1 MTMNK
6 KVSNK
11 SWLQMISLFF
21 EINYRFINPY
31 NDIISMVEIFGYD
44 IDLLSLIPAI
54 FGALLSIYNWLQMN
68 KPAKIYPGRL
78 VNYGFISSS
87 YENAMFLCLPLT
99 FENEGAKKGLITEIK
114 IGFKH
119 GEEIK
124 YIDVDAKVRLNELTG
139 ASAPSMNY
147 EKFTDEGYVI
157 LLPTYPM
164 GLEGGESIG
173 ITIVSTVSVEDKIIP
188 VGVDSEIVIE
198 VFFGTDKSN
207 SRSFPFYL
215 SKESADS
222 DNVLI
227 WLKTED
233 K

>member
-1 MTMNK
+1 MA
-6 KVSNK
+6 
-11 SWLQMISLFF
+11 
-21 EINYRFINPY
+21 
-31 NDIISMVEIFGYD
+31 EIFG
-44 IDLLSLIPAI
+44 IEVDLLSLIPAV
-54 FGALLSIYNWLQMN
+54 FGALLSIYNWLQMI
-68 KPAKIYPGRL
+68 KPANINSGRL

-87 YENAMFLCLPLT
+87 YENAMLLCLPLT

-119 GEEIK
+119 GDEIK

-139 ASAPSMNY
+139 ATAPNMNY
-147 EKFTDEGYVI
+147 EKFTDDGYVI

-164 GLEGGESIG
+164 EIEGGESIG
-173 ITIVSTVSVEDKIIP
+173 ITIVSTISAEDKIIP
-188 VGVDSEIVIE
+188 VGVDSEMVIE
-198 VFFGTDKSN
+198 VYFGKDKSN
-207 SRSFPFYL
+207 TQNFPFYL
-215 SKESADS
+215 SQESADS

>member
-1 MTMNK
+1 M
-6 KVSNK
+6 
-11 SWLQMISLFF
+11 
-21 EINYRFINPY
+21 Y
-31 NDIISMVEIFGYD
+31 
-44 IDLLSLIPAI
+44 LLSFIPAV
-54 FGALLSIYNWLQMN
+54 FGVLLSIYNWLQTI
-68 KPAKIYPGRL
+68 KPANINSGRL

-87 YENAMFLCLPLT
+87 YENAMLLCLPLT

-119 GEEIK
+119 GDEIK

-139 ASAPSMNY
+139 ATA
-147 EKFTDEGYVI
+147 
-157 LLPTYPM
+157 
-164 GLEGGESIG
+164 
-173 ITIVSTVSVEDKIIP
+173 TIVSTVSVEDKIIP

-198 VFFGTDKSN
+198 VYFGKNKSN
-207 SRSFPFYL
+207 TQSFPFYL
-215 SKESADS
+215 SQESADS

>member
-1 MTMNK
+1 MA
-6 KVSNK
+6 
-11 SWLQMISLFF
+11 
-21 EINYRFINPY
+21 
-31 NDIISMVEIFGYD
+31 EIFG
-44 IDLLSLIPAI
+44 IEVDLLSLIPAV
-54 FGALLSIYNWLQMN
+54 FGALLSIYNWLQMI
-68 KPAKIYPGRL
+68 KPANINSGRL

-87 YENAMFLCLPLT
+87 YENAMLLCLPLT

-119 GEEIK
+119 GDEIK

-139 ASAPSMNY
+139 ATAPNMNY

-164 GLEGGESIG
+164 GIEGGESID

-198 VFFGTDKSN
+198 VYFGKNKSN
-207 SRSFPFYL
+207 TQSFPFYL
-215 SKESADS
+215 SQESADS

>member
-1 MTMNK
+1 MA
-6 KVSNK
+6 
-11 SWLQMISLFF
+11 
-21 EINYRFINPY
+21 
-31 NDIISMVEIFGYD
+31 EIFG
-44 IDLLSLIPAI
+44 IEVDLLSFIPAV
-54 FGALLSIYNWLQMN
+54 FGVLLSIYNWLQTI
-68 KPAKIYPGRL
+68 KPANINSGRL

-87 YENAMFLCLPLT
+87 YENAMLLCLPLT

-119 GEEIK
+119 SDEIK

-139 ASAPSMNY
+139 ATAPNMNY

-164 GLEGGESIG
+164 GIEGGESIG
-173 ITIVSTVSVEDKIIP
+173 ITIVSTVSIEDKIIP
-188 VGVDSEIVIE
+188 VGIDSEIVIE
-198 VFFGTDKSN
+198 VYFGKNKSN
-207 SRSFPFYL
+207 TQCFPFYL